1 MEKGGHIFFY
11 CIVLKKNLLKIYLFY
26 KMPLVISEKK
36 SIIREYKKE
45 A

>member
-1 MEKGGHIFFY
+1 MEKGGHIFFLY
-11 CIVLKKNLLKIYLFY
+11 CLKKFCLKIYLFY

>member
-1 MEKGGHIFFY
+1 MEKGGHIFF
-11 CIVLKKNLLKIYLFY
+11 CIVLKKIYLFY

>member
-1 MEKGGHIFFY
+1 MEKGGHTFLLY
-11 CIVLKKNLLKIYLFY
+11 CSEKNLLKIYLFY

>member
-1 MEKGGHIFFY
+1 MEKGGHIFF
-11 CIVLKKNLLKIYLFY
+11 CIVLKKILLKNYLFY